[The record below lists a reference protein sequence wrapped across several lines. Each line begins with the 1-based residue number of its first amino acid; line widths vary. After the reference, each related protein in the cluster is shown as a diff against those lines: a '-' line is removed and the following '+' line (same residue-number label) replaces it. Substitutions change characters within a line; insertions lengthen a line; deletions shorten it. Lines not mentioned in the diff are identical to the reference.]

1 MHRSYLLKLSTH
13 YNGRNCI
20 IKRSLFSQ
28 TGVFPNKL
36 NDEDLHT
43 MESYWKPK
51 IPDMVASAQ
60 NELPNDAMTKY
71 ILSMFPYP
79 SGQLHMGHVRVYAI
93 SDAMAHYHRL
103 EISLNNMRNSS
114 ASIGSCITPILIF
127 LFPLI

>member
-1 MHRSYLLKLSTH
+1 MHRSNLLRLSSH
-13 YNGRNCI
+13 YNRRNCI
-20 IKRSLFSQ
+20 IIRSLFSQ

-36 NDEDLHT
+36 NDEDLHA

-60 NELPNDAMTKY
+60 NELPNDATTKY

-103 EISLNNMRNSS
+103 EISLKN
-114 ASIGSCITPILIF
+114 IF
-127 LFPLI
+127 SQYRIVYYPNLDFPFPVNIE

>member
-1 MHRSYLLKLSTH
+1 MHRSYLFRLSLH
-13 YNGRNCI
+13 YNGRNCKL
-20 IKRSLFSQ
+20 KRSLFSQ
-28 TGVFPNKL
+28 TGVFPSKL
-36 NDEDLHT
+36 NDEDLHA

-60 NELPNDAMTKY
+60 NELPNDAATKY

>member
-1 MHRSYLLKLSTH
+1 MHRSYLLKLSSH

-36 NDEDLHT
+36 NDEDLHA

-51 IPDMVASAQ
+51 IPDMVASAK
-60 NELPNDAMTKY
+60 NELPNDATTKY

-103 EISLNNMRNSS
+103 EIR
-114 ASIGSCITPILIF
+114 IGSCITPILIF